1 MKILLTGVL
10 RYESGKTS
18 FALELLNS
26 FKEMGIDIY
35 PYKPIGGHS
44 GWYQY
49 TTIINSIKLGKLVGE
64 DAYHYAEAINCIEC
78 IEQISPLDF
87 LLIPHDI
94 KFYQDRVRNYID
106 LVDDVFKQ
114 IILVRLTT
122 IINNNFQTVHYLVK
136 DNCKYILES
145 MENVLKDLINSIK
158 YVIEIDVNELTS
170 LILSP
175 ELYYMLDNI
184 LAYHESRHELV
195 LIESFN
201 DVALPIPSAINSS
214 YVIVIAPGRVLL
226 YDGNNFRVAV
236 KIVSDVFRPL
246 ALSTSSILRLM
257 KQPILSLPIPP
268 KQAIYSG
275 VSKTANDV
283 ASYII
288 NHIK

>member
-1 MKILLTGVL
+1 LKILVIGVL

-26 FKEMGIDIY
+26 FKEVGIDIY

-87 LLIPHDI
+87 LLIPYDI
-94 KFYQDRVRNYID
+94 KFYQDRIRSYID
-106 LVDDVFKQ
+106 LIDDVFRQ

-122 IINNNFQTVHYLVK
+122 IADNGFRTVHYLVK
-136 DNCKYILES
+136 DNYKYILES
-145 MENVLKDLINSIK
+145 MENILRDLVKSIK
-158 YVIEIDVNELTS
+158 YTIEIGVKELTS
-170 LILSP
+170 LILNP

-214 YVIVIAPGRVLL
+214 YVIVVAPGRVLL
-226 YDGNNFRVAV
+226 YDGNNFRRAV
-236 KIVSDVFRPL
+236 EIVSDVFRPL
-246 ALSTSSILRLM
+246 ALSTSSILRIM
-257 KQPILSLPIPP
+257 KQPLLSLPIPP
-268 KQAIYSG
+268 KQLIYTG
-275 VSKTANDV
+275 VSKTANDIV
-283 ASYII
+283 SYII